1 MSKTILNASL
11 REAVGTNK
19 LKQLRNTGMVPGILY
34 GSHMD
39 ATPISISKMDIDK
52 FLAEHN
58 VGSKVY
64 VNLEGKEIMAF
75 VKSVQKDVFKLKL
88 LNFDLQAL
96 TMTDKVK
103 MKVILNFTGK
113 EDLPLGA
120 IAQEVTSEL
129 EIESYPDMM
138 LDTLSVDVSKLNFGD
153 VVKVSDLDIMSDSN
167 YKVYTSPDVTLFSL
181 VHAKATELAET
192 EVAEEAAAAVEAE

>member
-1 MSKTILNASL
+1 MSKIILNASL

-19 LKQLRNTGMVPGILY
+19 LKQLRNTGMVPGVLY
-34 GSHMD
+34 GSHME
-39 ATPISISKMDIDK
+39 ATSIAINKNDLDK
-52 FLAEHN
+52 FLAENN

-64 VNLEGKEIMAF
+64 VNLDGKEIMTF
-75 VKSVQKDVFKLKL
+75 IKSVQKDVFKLKL

-103 MKVILNFTGK
+103 MKVILNFIGK
-113 EDLPLGA
+113 DNLPLGA

-138 LDTLSVDVSKLNFGD
+138 LDTLNVDVSKLNFGD
-153 VVKVSDLDIMSDSN
+153 VIKVSDLEIMKDSN
-167 YKVYTSPDVTLFSL
+167 YKVYTAADVTLFNL
-181 VHAKATELAET
+181 VHAKGTELAET
-192 EVAEEAAAAVEAE
+192 PAAEEAAAAVEAI